1 MLTPNQFEGSQT
13 IPMLMETATIR
24 ERSKPGMEGQHFD
37 RVPSRLMVCKAVHR
51 IEPTIQFADDAF
63 GHVTGSGQ
71 SGMQKMLSQAAEVSF
86 QECQAILQVD
96 PPKSWVRSNGLQ
108 KLLRFLK
115 VSRVETTT
123 HCLFEPLDL
132 PPSPTA
138 MAGLIAE
145 IAVQPIPEMFDA

>member
-1 MLTPNQFEGSQT
+1 MDPIEALDVDPSQFEGSQT

-71 SGMQKMLSQAAEVSF
+71 SGMQKMR
-86 QECQAILQVD
+86 C
-96 PPKSWVRSNGLQ
+96 RSRLV
-108 KLLRFLK
+108 LL
-115 VSRVETTT
+115 
-123 HCLFEPLDL
+123 
-132 PPSPTA
+132 
-138 MAGLIAE
+138 
-145 IAVQPIPEMFDA
+145 